1 MTVYKD
7 TARAGKMTDA
17 MENRI
22 TLTETKLKTLNS

>member
-7 TARAGKMTDA
+7 IARAGKMTDA

-22 TLTETKLKTLNS
+22 PLTVSQLKT